1 MSKVQSAA
9 SKNMRN
15 FDLTS
20 VSALTAKSRDWI
32 KGLSTG
38 QSPARVY
45 RGPSDLSVMIDHLP
59 GDWQR
64 L

>member
-1 MSKVQSAA
+1 
-9 SKNMRN
+9 MRN